1 MFVLNTLDMQLVS
14 SLEKSLRLLVIP
26 ETTSKLFELTL
37 REKCMYIVVGS

>member
-1 MFVLNTLDMQLVS
+1 MFVLNILDMLLVS

-37 REKCMYIVVGS
+37 KEMYMYIVVGS